1 MSPEILS
8 FRSLVMALLWIEGFE
23 GFGTSVGNAPSPSGI
38 VGRKYPVIQN
48 EVSMDLRDGR
58 LGGYSLQFTSAST
71 YMQSPALTTNSTFI
85 IGLSAKFTL
94 SSVDRA
100 LFYLYD
106 GATVGMT
113 LLITATGEISIWRGG
128 TALGTTS
135 GLGLISG
142 AWYYIEFK
150 VVCGNSPNGSYE
162 VRVGGV
168 NVLDDTGLDTQAGT
182 HAYHDRFRL
191 NNSVTDPLYPY
202 FDDLYCLDGSGASNN
217 DFLGNMR
224 VADIRP
230 NSDTAAKAWTRS
242 AGSDNYALANEV
254 VIDDDTTYIES
265 GVSTTKDLYDYES
278 VLGLGDSVKG
288 IQINTVCRETDAN
301 SFSLITVVKSD
312 VDESDDSAQAIGTT
326 SYVTKTRLVETDP
339 HTSNAWTL
347 AGLNAAQFG
356 IKVG

>member
-1 MSPEILS
+1 
-8 FRSLVMALLWIEGFE
+8 MALLWIEGFE
-23 GFGTSVGNAPSPSGI
+23 GFGSSTGNAPAPSGI
-38 VGRKYPVIQN
+38 IGRKYPDYSGASDFDIQT
-48 EVSMDLRDGR
+48 GR
-58 LGGYSLQFTSAST
+58 LGGYSLELSSSGA
-71 YMQSPALTTNSTFI
+71 YIQSPVLTTDDTLI
-85 IGLSAKFTL
+85 IGFAVRF
-94 SSVDRA
+94 RA
-100 LFYLYD
+100 FSGTSFVSMYD
-106 GATVGMT
+106 GTTQGINMRTIAGGELSVYRATTV
-113 LLITATGEISIWRGG
+113 
-128 TALGTTS
+128 LGTTV
-135 GLGLISG
+135 GLGLSIDT
-142 AWYYIEFK
+142 WYYIQLK
-150 VVCGNSPNGSYE
+150 VVCGDSPNGSYE
-162 VRVGGV
+162 LRVSGV
-168 NVLDDTGLDTQAGT
+168 NVLSASGIDTKAGT
-182 HAYHDRFRL
+182 HTYHDRFRL
-191 NNSVTDPLYPY
+191 SNAVSTPPYPI
-202 FDDLYCLDGSGASNN
+202 FDDLYCLDSSGASNN

-242 AGSDNYALANEV
+242 AGSDNYTLANEV